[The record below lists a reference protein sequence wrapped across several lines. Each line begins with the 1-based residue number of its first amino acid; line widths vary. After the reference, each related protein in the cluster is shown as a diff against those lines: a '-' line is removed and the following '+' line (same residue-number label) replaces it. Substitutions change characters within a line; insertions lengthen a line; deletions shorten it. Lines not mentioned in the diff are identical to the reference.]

1 MLRKFILSVI
11 LIITAYIANAQ
22 KQPIDPVYE
31 KYLDFNLARLQGEV
45 DKLMELGEA
54 ILPDTG
60 KLPAKARVNFYFSIG
75 QVYEHNEQPQK
86 ALDFYER
93 VAAAVP
99 DYYVAHRGI
108 GYIYLDRANEIQ
120 TKMNAATDL
129 AVNKKLAEEYRKT
142 VRMALPHL
150 EKAQACDPS
159 DETLD
164 AIKTLYKNLKDQ
176 EGLNSLDKRLKQL
189 SAHCIDILEDK

>member
-1 MLRKFILSVI
+1 MFKGTALLFI
-11 LIITAYIANAQ
+11 LIISAYAANAQ
-22 KQPIDPVYE
+22 KQALDPTYD
-31 KYLDFNLARLQGEV
+31 KYVEFNLARLQGEV
-45 DKLMELGEA
+45 DKLLSMGEA
-54 ILPDTG
+54 ILPDTA
-60 KLPAKARVNFYFSIG
+60 KLPVKARINFYFSIG

-86 ALDFYER
+86 ALDFYEK

-108 GYIYLDRANEIQ
+108 GYIYLDRANDIQ

-129 AVNKKLAEEYRKT
+129 ATNKKLAEEYSKT
-142 VRMALPHL
+142 VRLALPHL

-176 EGLNSLDKRLKQL
+176 NGLNTLDQRLKQL
-189 SAHCIDILEDK
+189 STHCIDILEDK

>member
-1 MLRKFILSVI
+1 MFKGTVLLFI
-11 LIITAYIANAQ
+11 LIISAYAANAQ
-22 KQPIDPVYE
+22 KQALDPTYD
-31 KYLDFNLARLQGEV
+31 KYVEFNLARLQGEV
-45 DKLMELGEA
+45 DKLLSMGEA
-54 ILPDTG
+54 ILPDTA
-60 KLPAKARVNFYFSIG
+60 KLPVKARINFYFSIG

-86 ALDFYER
+86 ALDFYEK

-108 GYIYLDRANEIQ
+108 GYIYLDRANDIQ

-129 AVNKKLAEEYRKT
+129 ATNKKLAEEYSKT
-142 VRMALPHL
+142 VRLALPHL

-176 EGLNSLDKRLKQL
+176 NGLNTLDQRLKQL
-189 SAHCIDILEDK
+189 STHCIDILEDK

>member
-1 MLRKFILSVI
+1 MLKKLFTLSVI
-11 LIITAYIANAQ
+11 ILAAYAANAQ
-22 KQPIDPVYE
+22 PIDSTYS
-31 KYLDFNLARLQGEV
+31 KYLDFNLARLPGETDRLLDMGEGLLPSA
-45 DKLMELGEA
+45 DKLPE
-54 ILPDTG
+54 
-60 KLPAKARVNFYFSIG
+60 KARINFYFSMG

-86 ALDFYER
+86 ALEYFER

-108 GYIYLDRANEIQ
+108 GYIYLFRAIEIHNQ
-120 TKMNAATDL
+120 MHASTDATSI
-129 AVNKKLAEEYRKT
+129 KKLNEDYEKLARK
-142 VRMALPHL
+142 ALPHL

-164 AIKTLYKNLKDQ
+164 YIKTVYKNLNDI
-176 EGLNSLDKRLKQL
+176 EGLNSLDKRLKKL